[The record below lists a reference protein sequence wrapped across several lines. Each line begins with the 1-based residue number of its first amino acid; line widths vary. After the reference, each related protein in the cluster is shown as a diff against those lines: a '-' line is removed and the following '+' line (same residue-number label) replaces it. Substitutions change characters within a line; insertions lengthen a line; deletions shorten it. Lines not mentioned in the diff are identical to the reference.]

1 MIDPKILRGMSF
13 FDDLNEGELEILAGV
28 MGRKHYKPGD
38 MVFKENEDGDS
49 LYVIKKGE
57 VKACKT
63 SPDGELLTLV
73 LMKDGDIFGEMSFL
87 DGRARSATLIAIA
100 DLETYVIT
108 KADFEKLVDDNPRLI
123 YKVLKNL
130 VFQIHAI
137 VRGMNTRYL
146 DMMNYMWGRKRG

>member
-1 MIDPKILRGMSF
+1 MTDPKILRGMSF
-13 FDDLNEGELEILAGV
+13 FDDLNDNELAVIAGSLE
-28 MGRKHYKPGD
+28 KQEYKTGD
-38 MVFKENEDGDS
+38 VVFKENEDGDS
-49 LYVIKKGE
+49 LYVIRKGE

-63 SPDGELLTLV
+63 APDGELLTLV

-87 DGRARSATLIAIA
+87 DGRARTATIVAMT

-123 YKVLKNL
+123 YKVLKSL
-130 VFQIHAI
+130 VFHIHSI

-146 DMMNYMWGRKRG
+146 EMVSYMWGRKRG